1 MASGSDTPTPTNDLS
16 TIPLIFQLPDE
27 ILHEICRHC
36 LQSDWIC
43 LSLVCKRFRVLAATQ
58 LYRNFHI
65 VFPDEDDP
73 CFDSPIDGL
82 AGGLD
87 SFTTSDYDY
96 AKHLRDLSLDTLSVG
111 DKAEAAYK
119 PYLTSLSCGKF
130 MNTLLLLTLRKA
142 KALDRFRWNIRV
154 ELTRPIYKALHNIES
169 LRHLHI
175 RLQAG
180 PSALYDEMP
189 LPLPYLASEYPVY
202 PASPPMT
209 VWVNS
214 AGTPLV
220 PVVPS
225 GAGSF
230 PVSMSSQPTYKP
242 WKNRLSKKPSAAT
255 KDPVTI
261 AGFKALQTL
270 AILDI
275 DNLDII
281 TEIKACIRNSASTLR
296 KLKLSFSDALAMQAR
311 TPSLDAEAD
320 ESEDEE
326 FQVVPLTT
334 TVNYDSNGP
343 AKVFRAQ
350 EERKAQESA
359 LGRIFEVE
367 PFRTKIHRASSR
379 SRKGK
384 EKETKEQL
392 PSSEA
397 ERFIHDVDRVFQR
410 MAAHVNGTNDLSI
423 LDQQGTLD
431 AIGKA
436 ARKYVD
442 SETAKAAATPSSKNQ
457 GESNE
462 TPAVTKEGEPSSIS
476 GDSFDEKVLT
486 PATEETQVERQP
498 KARNVDEGMA
508 PEDIDI
514 TIPEEQLGVDDEPST
529 YMTAVGPAK
538 VSIHSPLAS
547 LRNRTAQHHNIRR
560 LDRIM
565 RQCEQDADALF
576 KEIREADKL
585 DDDDAEKRLTEARE
599 RLESIHRDV
608 TNIQQEMNVVKA
620 EMVDA
625 DEQLAPIDDEK
636 QEQRRANVN
645 EYTRSTRGIALHS
658 LSLHLI
664 PIRPSVLGKALD
676 LHTLKRITLL
686 NVGEQRKFWALMMRE
701 NSLKPLPLRKV
712 FTDDVCLP
720 FLQLVSELSCVQE
733 VFMLQRS
740 SKYKPESFAAN
751 PGTTIEQIRK
761 FVLRKHLPTLRRL
774 MIKNNADKSWDVD
787 DKTIQLIC
795 RRGKALE
802 ELAVAMGMRA
812 FHTLIQSIAGL
823 VNLRAL
829 QLIAFRTDDTCVSV
843 VREARRFIVDAI
855 SHHPELKLEWLA
867 ISEDDRA
874 MRIARK
880 PDPPKKS
887 KNNKGANGKGKGKEV
902 AFAAPTTTTVTGG
915 SSSHTNPNTNA
926 GSSSSHGF
934 NNTTTTTTIATAGGG
949 TNFPVFNV
957 DTWDAASD
965 SEDDDYGDEVPGS
978 RLELIEGF
986 AFYDVY
992 GIRIFKKEVAT
1003 GRL

>member
-1 MASGSDTPTPTNDLS
+1 MASRIDSSAKPPSTTPAV
-16 TIPLIFQLPDE
+16 FRLPDE

-43 LSLVCKRFRVLAATQ
+43 LSLVCKRFRELAAAQ

-87 SFTTSDYDY
+87 SFVTSDYNY

-119 PYLTSLSCGKF
+119 PYLTNVSCGKF

-142 KALDRFRWNIRV
+142 KSLDRFRWNIRV
-154 ELTRPIYKALHNIES
+154 ELSRPVYKALHDIKS

-180 PSALYDEMP
+180 PSLYDEP
-189 LPLPYLASEYPVY
+189 PPPLPYLTSQFPAY
-202 PASPPMT
+202 PASPPMSPAIT
-209 VWVNS
+209 WI
-214 AGTPLV
+214 TPTGPQPIPVTTSSEPFSFLV
-220 PVVPS
+220 PPPPASKPS
-225 GAGSF
+225 S
-230 PVSMSSQPTYKP
+230 
-242 WKNRLSKKPSAAT
+242 KNKLSKRSPTAKEPLT
-255 KDPVTI
+255 V

-281 TEIKACIRNSASTLR
+281 TEIKTCIQNSSSTLK

-311 TPSLDAEAD
+311 TPSPDADAD
-320 ESEDEE
+320 ESEDDE
-326 FQVVPLTT
+326 FQVVPLAT

-367 PFRTKIHRASSR
+367 PSRIRSCHASSAD
-379 SRKGK
+379 RKGK
-384 EKETKEQL
+384 EKEPKEQL
-392 PSSEA
+392 PSNDG
-397 ERFIHDVDRVFQR
+397 ERFIDGVNKVFQR
-410 MAAHVNGTNDLSI
+410 MAAHVYGTNDPSI
-423 LDQQGTLD
+423 LEQQGTLD
-431 AIGKA
+431 AIAKA

-442 SETAKAAATPSSKNQ
+442 SEEAKAAADSPSKEQSGNNDTSSSSK
-457 GESNE
+457 
-462 TPAVTKEGEPSSIS
+462 EGKPSSIS
-476 GDSFDEKVLT
+476 GDSLDEKILT
-486 PATEETQVERQP
+486 PATEETQAERQP
-498 KARNVDEGMA
+498 KTMNVDEGLD

-514 TIPEEQLGVDDEPST
+514 AVPEEQLGVDDELNT
-529 YMTAVGPAK
+529 YMTAVGSEK
-538 VSIHSPLAS
+538 VSTFLSTTGMI
-547 LRNRTAQHHNIRR
+547 
-560 LDRIM
+560 DRIVQT
-565 RQCEQDADALF
+565 RIIYSLDDIWRRFEEFADDIS

-585 DDDDAEKRLTEARE
+585 DENGAKKCLAEAGE

-608 TNIQQEMNVVKA
+608 KNIGQEMNVVEA
-620 EMVDA
+620 DMNDGDA
-625 DEQLAPIDDEK
+625 QLTPIADEK
-636 QEQRRANVN
+636 QEQLRRVN
-645 EYTRSTRGIALHS
+645 QYARGTRGIALDS

-664 PIRPSVLGKALD
+664 PVKASVVGKALD
-676 LHTLKRITLL
+676 LHALRRLTLL
-686 NVGEQRKFWALMMRE
+686 NVGEQRKFWTLMMRE
-701 NSLKPLPLRKV
+701 NNLQPLPLRKV

-720 FLQLVSELSCVQE
+720 FLQLVSELSCVDE

-740 SKYKPESFAAN
+740 SKYKPESFAPN
-751 PGTTIEQIRK
+751 PGTTIQQIRK
-761 FVLRKHLPTLRRL
+761 FVLRKHLHTLKRL
-774 MIKNNADKSWDVD
+774 MIKNHADKSWDVD
-787 DKTIQLIC
+787 EKTIQLIC
-795 RRGKALE
+795 RRGQVLE

-812 FHTLIQSIAGL
+812 FHTLIQSIASL

-829 QLIAFRTDDTCVSV
+829 QLVSFRTDDTCVSV

-867 ISEDDRA
+867 ISEEDRA
-874 MRIARK
+874 MRIVRK
-880 PDPPKKS
+880 SDAPKKQKKKS
-887 KNNKGANGKGKGKEV
+887 IKGKEV
-902 AFAAPTTTTVTGG
+902 ATG
-915 SSSHTNPNTNA
+915 SSSNHNLT
-926 GSSSSHGF
+926 
-934 NNTTTTTTIATAGGG
+934 AT
-949 TNFPVFNV
+949 FPSLPTDVWD
-957 DTWDAASD
+957 DTSD
-965 SEDDDYGDEVPGS
+965 SEEDDGDDSEPGL

-992 GIRIFKKEVAT
+992 GIRIFKKEIAT